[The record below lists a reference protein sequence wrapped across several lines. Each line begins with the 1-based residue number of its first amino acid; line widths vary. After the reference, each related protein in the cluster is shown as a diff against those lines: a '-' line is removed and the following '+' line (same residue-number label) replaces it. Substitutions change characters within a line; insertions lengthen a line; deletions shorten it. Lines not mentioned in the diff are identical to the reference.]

1 VSATQPS
8 TAVAITAGTTPP
20 HRTEKLASRLAKG
33 AAIEVAGF
41 GVGQILRLA
50 SNLVLTRILFPQA
63 FGLMAMLSLVLY
75 GLMMLSDVGLAQAVI
90 RSPRGEEPLF
100 LDTTWSIKALR
111 GLVLWI
117 VASLLAW
124 PASALFRE
132 PSLLYMIPVGSAS
145 AFIQGLYSMRALILR
160 RHLRPLL
167 LVVLDLSTQI
177 LGLIASISLAYA
189 GFGVWALVMGTL
201 VGAAAHTG
209 CSFLLPGTYRERF
222 RLDPSARHE
231 VMHFGRW
238 IFASSAITFAAGR
251 SDQLV
256 LGRLLGAA
264 SLGVYNI
271 ALALAELPDALV
283 GRLIDGLLFPVYG
296 RVYNE
301 RPADLP
307 RVYYRTRLALDSL
320 AHTALGGLIALA
332 PWIIHLLY
340 DKRYQGAAPMLQ
352 ILAFRT
358 SLTVL
363 ASPCETALFAQGL
376 SMYNFRRNL
385 AVTACTFIAM
395 PAGNALGGVLGLLW
409 GTTAARAA
417 ALAMLWPAARERG
430 ILKLHREVLFIPFLG
445 CGYALGRALLLI
457 LPTLPQK

>member
-8 TAVAITAGTTPP
+8 TAVAIIAGTAPP
-20 HRTEKLASRLAKG
+20 PRTEKLASRLAKG
-33 AAIEVAGF
+33 AAIEIAGF
-41 GVGQILRLA
+41 GVAQILRLA
-50 SNLVLTRILFPQA
+50 SNIVLTRILFPQA

-90 RSPRGEEPLF
+90 RSPRGDDPLF
-100 LDTTWSIKALR
+100 LDTTWSIKVLR
-111 GLVLWI
+111 GLLLWV

-132 PSLLYMIPVGSAS
+132 PALLYMIPIGSAS
-145 AFIQGLYSMRALILR
+145 AFIQGLYSMRALLLR
-160 RHLRPLL
+160 RHLRPLF
-167 LVVLDLSTQI
+167 LVALEISTQL
-177 LGLIASISLAYA
+177 LGLIAAISLAYA
-189 GFGVWALVMGTL
+189 GFGVWALVTGTL
-201 VGAAAHTG
+201 VAAAAHTG
-209 CSFLLPGTYRERF
+209 FSFLLPGTYRERF
-222 RLDPSARHE
+222 RTDPAARHE

-238 IFASSAITFAAGR
+238 IFASSAVTFAASR

-264 SLGVYNI
+264 SLGVYNV
-271 ALALAELPDALV
+271 ALALAELPDVLV
-283 GRLIDGLLFPVYG
+283 QRMIDGILFPAYG
-296 RVYNE
+296 RVHNE

-307 RVYYRTRLALDSL
+307 RIYYRTRLALDTL
-320 AHTALGGLIALA
+320 AHTALGGLIALS

-352 ILAFRT
+352 ILALRT

-395 PAGNALGGVLGLLW
+395 PVGHALGGATGLLW
-409 GTTAARAA
+409 GTTIARAA
-417 ALAMLWPAARERG
+417 ALAMLWPTAKRLG
-430 ILKLHREVLFIPFLG
+430 ILKLHRELLFIPLLAS
-445 CGYALGRALLLI
+445 GYGLGRALLLI
-457 LPTLPQK
+457 LPHR